1 MGRPIWIV
9 VIAAVSAT
17 AAGAGRADDAAHPGK
32 THEFACVAATLGGTA
47 VGIAAGSLLGGGVGT
62 LMFEGLGGELGGKAG
77 QMLKCPPKSQAG

>member
-1 MGRPIWIV
+1 MRRPIWIAA
-9 VIAAVSAT
+9 IAGMAAT
-17 AAGAGRADDAAHPGK
+17 VAGPARADQAAPPSK
-32 THEFACVAATLGGTA
+32 SHEFACVAATLGGTA